1 MQRYFT
7 WIATFKI
14 FNVMFSIKNSAFFPY
29 LIVCIYFLLFL
40 PFKVEAFE
48 ISGRKWI
55 GGKTDFYIDITGN
68 SPLGFSWNA
77 AFIDALEEWNTKT
90 PFTFNTIPSYAN
102 PCKDDYLN
110 GAYFTEDICGQ
121 EYDRNALAV
130 TLLRYESQL
139 LGPPAISEADIY
151 INQSYNFEIYDGD
164 LNQVS
169 FLNNVVDFRRVV
181 LHELGH
187 VIGLD
192 HVTGIPAIMQPSM
205 GDLDRLQEDDTQ
217 AVEKLYGGK
226 TNCEIKTLKFGIIN
240 NTLSLSDCSVM
251 QLTAGGDDDSKL
263 DIYSFSLDQATK
275 LEFALNTDEFEG
287 VLLIADQDL
296 NYLASDI
303 DIKNDCNASLNAE
316 LTTGNYFLMVNTY
329 NVQMKPACGLNGS
342 YELVAGYST
351 IEATNLGNNVSL
363 KGSVANAN
371 FTGGIT
377 ATNGQDFGNIFKPID
392 SIDISATISIDSKHQ
407 GQSGFIVVA
416 AAINDQI
423 LFLDENGVFIDSKTQ
438 PGMIVP
444 SKRKTLNSVEHVEIV
459 QDLVAEDLGIN
470 KIIVDF
476 VVGYGLDNDT
486 SEVFYHENPLN
497 LTIQP

>member
-1 MQRYFT
+1 MPRYFT

-14 FNVMFSIKNSAFFPY
+14 FNAMFSIKNSGFSPC

-68 SPLGFSWNA
+68 SPLGLSWNA
-77 AFIDALEEWNTKT
+77 AFIDALDEWNIKT
-90 PFTFNTIPSYAN
+90 SFTFNTIPSYVN
-102 PCKDDYLN
+102 PCADDYSN
-110 GAYFTEDICGQ
+110 GAYFTEDFCGQ
-121 EYDRNALAV
+121 EYDENTIAV
-130 TLLRYESQL
+130 TLLRYENQL

-151 INQSYNFEIYDGD
+151 INQSYNFEIYDGG

-169 FLNNVVDFRRVV
+169 FLNSLVDFRRVV

-187 VIGLD
+187 VIGLG
-192 HVTGIPAIMQPSM
+192 HTTGVPAIMQPSI
-205 GDLDRLQEDDTQ
+205 GDLDRLQEDDTK
-217 AVEKLYGGK
+217 AVDKLYSGK
-226 TNCEIKTLKFGIIN
+226 KNCEIKTLKFGITK
-240 NTLSLSDCSVM
+240 NTLSPSDCSVM
-251 QLTAGGDDDSKL
+251 QLTVGGDDDSNL
-263 DIYSFSLDQATK
+263 DIYSFSLEQLTK
-275 LEFALNTDEFEG
+275 LEFALNTDEFEA
-287 VLLIADQDL
+287 VILVADQDL
-296 NYLASDI
+296 NYLTADI
-303 DIKNDCNASLNAE
+303 DTKNDCNASLNTE
-316 LTTGNYFLMVNTY
+316 LASGNYFLIVNTY

-363 KGSVANAN
+363 KGSVSNAN

-377 ATNGQDFGNIFKPID
+377 ATKGQDFGNIFKPTD
-392 SIDISATISIDSKHQ
+392 SIDISATISIDPKHQ
-407 GQSGFIVVA
+407 GESGFIVVA

-423 LFLDENGVFIDSKTQ
+423 LFLDESGIFIDSKTQ
-438 PGMIVP
+438 PGIIVP
-444 SKRKTLNSVEHVEIV
+444 SKRKTLNNIEHVEIV

-470 KIIVDF
+470 EIIVDF
-476 VVGYGLDNDT
+476 VVGYGLDDDT

-497 LTIQP
+497 LTIRP

>member
-1 MQRYFT
+1 MPRYFT

-14 FNVMFSIKNSAFFPY
+14 FNAMFSIKNSGFSPC

-151 INQSYNFEIYDGD
+151 INQSYNFEIYDGG
-164 LNQVS
+164 LNQAS
-169 FLNNVVDFRRVV
+169 WLSELVDFRRVV

-192 HVTGIPAIMQPSM
+192 HVTDTPAIMQPSI

-226 TNCEIKTLKFGIIN
+226 KNCEIKTLKFGIIN

-275 LEFALNTDEFEG
+275 LEFALNTDDFEG

-329 NVQMKPACGLNGS
+329 NVQMKPACGLTGP
-342 YELVAGYST
+342 YELVAGYSAL
-351 IEATNLGNNVSL
+351 EVANLGENVSL
-363 KGSVANAN
+363 KGGISNAG

-423 LFLDENGVFIDSKTQ
+423 LFLDESGVFIDSKTQ

-476 VVGYGLDNDT
+476 VVGYGLDNDM

>member
-151 INQSYNFEIYDGD
+151 INQSYNFEIYDGG
-164 LNQVS
+164 LNQAS
-169 FLNNVVDFRRVV
+169 WLSELVDFRRVV

-192 HVTGIPAIMQPSM
+192 HVTDTPAIMQPSI
-205 GDLDRLQEDDTQ
+205 GDLDRLQEDDTR

-226 TNCEIKTLKFGIIN
+226 KNCEIKTLKFGIIN

-329 NVQMKPACGLNGS
+329 NVQMKPACGLTGP
-342 YELVAGYST
+342 YELVAGYSAL
-351 IEATNLGNNVSL
+351 EVANLGENVSL
-363 KGSVANAN
+363 KGGISNAG

-377 ATNGQDFGNIFKPID
+377 ATNGQDFGNMFKPAD
-392 SIDISATISIDSKHQ
+392 SIEISATIFIDSKHQ
-407 GQSGFIVVA
+407 GQYGFIVVA

-423 LFLDENGVFIDSKTQ
+423 LFLDESGVFIDSKTQ

-444 SKRKTLNSVEHVEIV
+444 SMRKTLNSVEHVEIV

-476 VVGYGLDNDT
+476 VVGYGLDNDM

>member
-1 MQRYFT
+1 MPRYFT

-14 FNVMFSIKNSAFFPY
+14 FNAMFSIKNSGVSPC

-68 SPLGFSWNA
+68 SPLGLSWNA
-77 AFIDALEEWNTKT
+77 AFIDALDEWNTKT
-90 PFTFNTIPSYAN
+90 SFTFNTIPSYVN
-102 PCKDDYLN
+102 PCVDDYSN
-110 GAYFTEDICGQ
+110 GAYFTEDFCGQ
-121 EYDRNALAV
+121 EYDENTIAV

-151 INQSYNFEIYDGD
+151 INQSYNFEIYDGG
-164 LNQVS
+164 LNQAS
-169 FLNNVVDFRRVV
+169 WLNELVDFRRVV

-205 GDLDRLQEDDTQ
+205 GDLDRLQEDDIQ

-226 TNCEIKTLKFGIIN
+226 KNCEIKPLKFGITN

-263 DIYSFSLDQATK
+263 DIYSFSLDQLTQ

-287 VLLIADQDL
+287 VILIADQDL
-296 NYLASDI
+296 NYQASDI
-303 DIKNDCNASLNAE
+303 DIKNDCNASLNTE

-329 NVQMKPACGLNGS
+329 NVQMKPACGLTGS
-342 YELVAGYST
+342 YELVAGYSAL
-351 IEATNLGNNVSL
+351 EVTNLGENLSL
-363 KGSVANAN
+363 KGGVSNAD

-377 ATNGQDFGNIFKPID
+377 ATNGQDFGNIFQPTD
-392 SIDISATISIDSKHQ
+392 SIDISATISIDPKHH

-416 AAINDQI
+416 AAIDDQI
-423 LFLDENGVFIDSKTQ
+423 LFLDESRVFIDSKTQ
-438 PGMIVP
+438 PGMIVRN
-444 SKRKTLNSVEHVEIV
+444 KRKILNSVEHVEIV

-470 KIIVDF
+470 KIVVDF
-476 VVGYGLDNDT
+476 VVGYGLDDDT
-486 SEVFYHENPLN
+486 SEVFYHESPLN

>member
-14 FNVMFSIKNSAFFPY
+14 FNVMFSIKNSAFLPY

-151 INQSYNFEIYDGD
+151 INQSYNFEIYDGG
-164 LNQVS
+164 LNQAS
-169 FLNNVVDFRRVV
+169 WLSELVDFRRVV

-192 HVTGIPAIMQPSM
+192 HVTDTPAIMQPSI

-226 TNCEIKTLKFGIIN
+226 KNCEIKTLKFGIIN

-275 LEFALNTDEFEG
+275 LEFALNTDDFEG

-316 LTTGNYFLMVNTY
+316 LTTGDYFLMVNTY
-329 NVQMKPACGLNGS
+329 NVQMKPACGLTGP
-342 YELVAGYST
+342 YELVAGYSAL
-351 IEATNLGNNVSL
+351 EVANLGENVSL
-363 KGSVANAN
+363 KGGISNAG

-377 ATNGQDFGNIFKPID
+377 ATNGQDFGNMFKPAD

-423 LFLDENGVFIDSKTQ
+423 LFLDESGVFIDSKIQ

-476 VVGYGLDNDT
+476 VVGYGLDNDM

>member
-1 MQRYFT
+1 
-7 WIATFKI
+7 
-14 FNVMFSIKNSAFFPY
+14 MFSIKNSVLPPY
-29 LIVCIYFLLFL
+29 LIVGIYFLLFL

-68 SPLGFSWNA
+68 SPLGLSWNA
-77 AFIDALEEWNTKT
+77 AFIDALDEWNTKT
-90 PFTFNTIPSYAN
+90 SFTFNTIPSYVD
-102 PCKDDYLN
+102 PCADDYSN
-110 GAYFTEDICGQ
+110 GAYFTEDFCGQ
-121 EYDRNALAV
+121 EYDENTIAV

-139 LGPPAISEADIY
+139 LGPPAIAEADIY

-226 TNCEIKTLKFGIIN
+226 TNCEIKTLKFGITN

-275 LEFALNTDEFEG
+275 LEFALNTDDFEG

-329 NVQMKPACGLNGS
+329 NVQMKPACGLTGP
-342 YELVAGYST
+342 YELVAGYSAL
-351 IEATNLGNNVSL
+351 EVANLGENVSL
-363 KGSVANAN
+363 KGGISNAG

-377 ATNGQDFGNIFKPID
+377 ATTGQDFGNMFKQIPFCGSCNGFSERIF
-392 SIDISATISIDSKHQ
+392 
-407 GQSGFIVVA
+407 
-416 AAINDQI
+416 N
-423 LFLDENGVFIDSKTQ
+423 
-438 PGMIVP
+438 
-444 SKRKTLNSVEHVEIV
+444 
-459 QDLVAEDLGIN
+459 
-470 KIIVDF
+470 
-476 VVGYGLDNDT
+476 
-486 SEVFYHENPLN
+486 
-497 LTIQP
+497 

>member
-14 FNVMFSIKNSAFFPY
+14 FNVMFSIKNSAFLPY

-151 INQSYNFEIYDGD
+151 INQSYNFEIYDGG
-164 LNQVS
+164 LNQAS
-169 FLNNVVDFRRVV
+169 WLSELVDFRRVV

-192 HVTGIPAIMQPSM
+192 HVTDTPAIMQPSI

-226 TNCEIKTLKFGIIN
+226 KNCEIKTLKFGIIN

-275 LEFALNTDEFEG
+275 LEFALNTDDFEG

-316 LTTGNYFLMVNTY
+316 LTTGDYFLMVNTY
-329 NVQMKPACGLNGS
+329 NVQMKPACGLTGP
-342 YELVAGYST
+342 YELVAGYSAL
-351 IEATNLGNNVSL
+351 EVANLGENVSL
-363 KGSVANAN
+363 KGGISNAG

-377 ATNGQDFGNIFKPID
+377 ATNGQDFGNMFKPAD

-423 LFLDENGVFIDSKTQ
+423 LFLDESGVFIDSKTQ

-476 VVGYGLDNDT
+476 VVGYGLDNDM